1 MPRKPKPPVTNYA
14 ISVQSARYGEP
25 IIATVSPAPTGLF
38 VVFRFG
44 TEGMGQQPIVNGLAT
59 QPATWPAY
67 QGGSVDCTAYV
78 GDGSYT
84 SAPLSNVASFTV
96 AP

>member
-1 MPRKPKPPVTNYA
+1 MPRKPKPPVTNYS
-14 ISVQSARYGEP
+14 ISVTAGHYGEP
-25 IIATVSPAPTGLF
+25 VVATVTPAPTGLF

-44 TEGMGQQPIVNGLAT
+44 DEGMGQQPIVNGVAT

-67 QGGSVDCTAYV
+67 QGGSVACTAYV

-84 SAPLSNVASFTV
+84 SDPLSNVATFTV
-96 AP
+96 LP